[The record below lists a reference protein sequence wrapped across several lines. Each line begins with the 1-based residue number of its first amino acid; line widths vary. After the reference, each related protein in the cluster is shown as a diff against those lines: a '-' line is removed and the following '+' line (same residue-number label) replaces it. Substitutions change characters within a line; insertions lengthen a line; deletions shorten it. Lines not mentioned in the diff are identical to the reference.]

1 MIRGKNRNRYDRGIQ
16 MQDEENYKRG
26 NMIKSLYRNNR
37 LKQSTKANK
46 QIEKDKSL
54 SASQNG

>member
-37 LKQSTKANK
+37 LK
-46 QIEKDKSL
+46 
-54 SASQNG
+54 